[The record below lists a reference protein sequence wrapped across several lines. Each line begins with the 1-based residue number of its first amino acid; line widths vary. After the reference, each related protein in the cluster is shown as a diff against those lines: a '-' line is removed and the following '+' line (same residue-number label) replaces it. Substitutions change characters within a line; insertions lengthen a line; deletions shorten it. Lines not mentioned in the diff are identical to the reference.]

1 MFLLLRYLSLPN
13 SNNNTMKPL
22 QFYREVKLS
31 SFQEKGLETQMS
43 EDTMSTS
50 SSMLDTSHDS
60 SYESRKISSISVHD
74 AMETPRHRNSFI
86 TSSTPAHKPKMS
98 SSVITAAISE
108 ERLDNEKL
116 EQKPAKK
123 GPAPPPP
130 QYSPPVKKQRS
141 VSDVAPVSN
150 TMNGD
155 HRDLTDHVVPVTPVI
170 SDKEVSMESESGD
183 TLVDSEDEDL
193 SPEKDRVLQMLDSV
207 IQEQEESFVGEITSD
222 DEEDKEEEPEQ
233 RTASPAPSKPESSSS
248 VDQDDEPICISSSS
262 TSTLSSGES
271 SSSSTEAASSPS
283 SPVQQPSVNAE
294 ITLPQSNS
302 KQVLSPRPTSI
313 SPGASRPET
322 PQSSPSTASLPA
334 PSVTSPRSLSPS
346 PTPSPSMDRPSP
358 DGSSTGGSPLPP
370 WPKSRSPSPKNN
382 VEVTVIE
389 LAPSSLDS
397 AEAPAAPPS
406 SLTRDTPPA
415 TSPTR
420 EKPATPDRH
429 VSVIVVG
436 NHQDYK
442 VQDSSSIGSPSPQ
455 VVEQTDSKSA
465 SNLESLSPPPG
476 FESTSSDQESMSSTS
491 EDGRKSSSSKQ
502 SGTSLRIEGITSEE
516 TSTDLSLDLGRMN
529 NSIAVRES
537 SEKKTSDK
545 EETES
550 VPEEPIV
557 PVLKTEAPKKVK
569 EPKRQDSVHK
579 QHNNNNSVDTSVEG
593 RKVSKERREKPS
605 KGGSEDKLARQEEDR
620 RIAQEVREGRERYDR
635 RSQDRLDD
643 IRTNGEHHQEHIVR
657 SKGERSQSRKE
668 SGENHVTEAR
678 TTNKKEIDASVRAN
692 EKVANH
698 RDQNVPD
705 LVQKNPTPVKNNY
718 NKKQQEVYKKTQ
730 RSTSEA
736 SGLHPQQ
743 SNISGYNN
751 ESDSEEVILR
761 KKPAKP
767 EPDSSLNETHEIGSA
782 IERKKPLTKED
793 IQKMNLK
800 KKTRKRTR
808 KFEID
813 GVTVTTTTSK
823 VIYRDEDNETFYDE
837 HYFRKQELRELKM
850 LQKQEQKQF
859 QDLAFKNQLYREQ
872 QEKRFDGEKVT
883 LMKNYENDLTSMV
896 ESQKKQVDKCENQQQ
911 DELRVSSKRIRNE
924 QDKELKSFR
933 ESLKQEIKYLKHEV
947 EMLPKDR
954 RKEALKV
961 RKDQLEREHVDRERG
976 FVERLNDSHETHM
989 KRLSDTHR
997 EKIALLGKL

>member
-1 MFLLLRYLSLPN
+1 M
-13 SNNNTMKPL
+13 
-22 QFYREVKLS
+22 
-31 SFQEKGLETQMS
+31 
-43 EDTMSTS
+43 
-50 SSMLDTSHDS
+50 
-60 SYESRKISSISVHD
+60 
-74 AMETPRHRNSFI
+74 
-86 TSSTPAHKPKMS
+86 
-98 SSVITAAISE
+98 
-108 ERLDNEKL
+108 
-116 EQKPAKK
+116 
-123 GPAPPPP
+123 
-130 QYSPPVKKQRS
+130 
-141 VSDVAPVSN
+141 
-150 TMNGD
+150 
-155 HRDLTDHVVPVTPVI
+155 
-170 SDKEVSMESESGD
+170 
-183 TLVDSEDEDL
+183 
-193 SPEKDRVLQMLDSV
+193 
-207 IQEQEESFVGEITSD
+207 
-222 DEEDKEEEPEQ
+222 
-233 RTASPAPSKPESSSS
+233 
-248 VDQDDEPICISSSS
+248 
-262 TSTLSSGES
+262 
-271 SSSSTEAASSPS
+271 
-283 SPVQQPSVNAE
+283 
-294 ITLPQSNS
+294 
-302 KQVLSPRPTSI
+302 
-313 SPGASRPET
+313 
-322 PQSSPSTASLPA
+322 
-334 PSVTSPRSLSPS
+334 
-346 PTPSPSMDRPSP
+346 
-358 DGSSTGGSPLPP
+358 
-370 WPKSRSPSPKNN
+370 
-382 VEVTVIE
+382 
-389 LAPSSLDS
+389 
-397 AEAPAAPPS
+397 
-406 SLTRDTPPA
+406 
-415 TSPTR
+415 
-420 EKPATPDRH
+420 
-429 VSVIVVG
+429 SVIVVG

-455 VVEQTDSKSA
+455 VVEQTELKSA

-476 FESTSSDQESMSSTS
+476 FESTSSDPDSMSSVS

-502 SGTSLRIEGITSEE
+502 SGKSLRIEGITSEE
-516 TSTDLSLDLGRMN
+516 TSTDLSLDLGRTN
-529 NSIAVRES
+529 NSIVV
-537 SEKKTSDK
+537 SELSDKKTSDI
-545 EETES
+545 ETES

-557 PVLKTEAPKKVK
+557 PVIKTEAPKKVK

-579 QHNNNNSVDTSVEG
+579 QHNHNNLDTSVEG
-593 RKVSKERREKPS
+593 RKVSKEQRREKPHRS
-605 KGGSEDKLARQEEDR
+605 ASEDKLARQEEDR

-635 RSQDRLDD
+635 RSQDRLDEV
-643 IRTNGEHHQEHIVR
+643 RTNGEHHPEHIVR
-657 SKGERSQSRKE
+657 SKGERNQTRKE
-668 SGENHVTEAR
+668 SGENHATEAR
-678 TTNKKEIDASVRAN
+678 TTNKKEIDAGVRAN

-761 KKPAKP
+761 KKPVKP
-767 EPDSSLNETHEIGSA
+767 EPDSSLNETQEELGQA
-782 IERKKPLTKED
+782 VVRKKPLTKED

-911 DELRVSSKRIRNE
+911 DELKVSSKRIRNE

-961 RKDQLEREHVDRERG
+961 RKDQLEREHVDRERS

-997 EKIALLGKL
+997 EKIALLGKLR

>member
-1 MFLLLRYLSLPN
+1 
-13 SNNNTMKPL
+13 
-22 QFYREVKLS
+22 
-31 SFQEKGLETQMS
+31 
-43 EDTMSTS
+43 MSTS

-60 SYESRKISSISVHD
+60 SYDSRKISSISVHET
-74 AMETPRHRNSFI
+74 METPRHRNSFI
-86 TSSTPAHKPKMS
+86 TSSTPVKPKQS

-108 ERLDNEKL
+108 EKLDNEKL
-116 EQKPAKK
+116 DQKPTKK

-130 QYSPPVKKQRS
+130 QYSPPLKKQRS
-141 VSDVAPVSN
+141 VSDVVPALASN
-150 TMNGD
+150 TTVNGAHID
-155 HRDLTDHVVPVTPVI
+155 HTDNIIPVRNNI
-170 SDKEVSMESESGD
+170 SVTNDKEANVDSLVESESGD

-207 IQEQEESFVGEITSD
+207 IQEQEESFVGGEITSD
-222 DEEDKEEEPEQ
+222 DEEEKEEAVQ
-233 RTASPAPSKPESSSS
+233 RPASPVSSKLKSASPVE
-248 VDQDDEPICISSSS
+248 QDDEPICISSSS
-262 TSTLSSGES
+262 TSTLSSAES

-283 SPVQQPSVNAE
+283 SPVQHPDSTEVS
-294 ITLPQSNS
+294 LPQSAS
-302 KQVLSPRPTSI
+302 KPVLSPRPTSI

-322 PQSSPSTASLPA
+322 PQSTPSTSSLPA

-346 PTPSPSMDRPSP
+346 LTPSPSMDRPSP

-397 AEAPAAPPS
+397 GEAPAAPPS

-415 TSPTR
+415 SSPTR
-420 EKPATPDRH
+420 ETPATPDRH

-455 VVEQTDSKSA
+455 VTEQTEQKPGSI
-465 SNLESLSPPPG
+465 LESLSPPPG
-476 FESTSSDQESMSSTS
+476 FESTSSDRDSLSSVS
-491 EDGRKSSSSKQ
+491 EDGRKSSTSKR
-502 SGTSLRIEGITSEE
+502 SGTSLRIDGITSEE

-529 NSIAVRES
+529 SSIAVSES
-537 SEKKTSDK
+537 SDQKNEEEETDK
-545 EETES
+545 ETEN

-557 PVLKTEAPKKVK
+557 PVLIKEAPKKVK

-579 QHNNNNSVDTSVEG
+579 QHNNNNLDKSVEA
-593 RKVSKERREKPS
+593 RKVSKERREKPQRS
-605 KGGSEDKLARQEEDR
+605 GAEDRDKLARQEEER

-657 SKGERSQSRKE
+657 SKGERSQNRKE
-668 SGENHVTEAR
+668 SGENHATEAK
-678 TTNKKEIDASVRAN
+678 TTNKKEIDGGVRAN

-698 RDQNVPD
+698 RDKNVPD

-736 SGLHPQQ
+736 SGLHPSQG
-743 SNISGYNN
+743 NNSGFNN

-761 KKPAKP
+761 KKPVKP
-767 EPDSSLNETHEIGSA
+767 ELDSSLNETHEIGAA

-896 ESQKKQVDKCENQQQ
+896 DSQKKQVDKCENQQQ
-911 DELRVSSKRIRNE
+911 DELKVSSKRIRNE

-997 EKIALLGKL
+997 EKIALLGELCFLCHFN